1 MLVKELDVLLLVFPV
16 SVVVEPTDLAK
27 LPSVT
32 CAEEDG
38 KKIIMQL
45 TFSPLNRAEVLL
57 SYANAALKI
66 NDILF

>member
-1 MLVKELDVLLLVFPV
+1 MYTKRFIYVLDLILTVVLALYSQIKSKLVKELDVLLLVFPV

-38 KKIIMQL
+38 KKINM
-45 TFSPLNRAEVLL
+45 
-57 SYANAALKI
+57 
-66 NDILF
+66 

>member
-38 KKIIMQL
+38 KKIIM
-45 TFSPLNRAEVLL
+45 
-57 SYANAALKI
+57 
-66 NDILF
+66 

>member
-16 SVVVEPTDLAK
+16 FVVVEPTDLVK

-38 KKIIMQL
+38 KQIIMG
-45 TFSPLNRAEVLL
+45 
-57 SYANAALKI
+57 
-66 NDILF
+66 